1 MVMMRREEVVRVMMM
16 SEGASDRVDTR
27 RETNED
33 RVPLTN
39 HQKVPCLRTYQP
51 GIASPVSATHNHM
64 REVFMRPSR
73 LFTALTLFQIT
84 AATPLIAQQK
94 MFISQAALIT
104 VVENHRGA
112 VLRYID
118 AAPDSMLGF
127 RPTKGVRNF
136 AEQIEHAAVSDA
148 LIAHLAITGS
158 TKDMPMFGDSAKYLH
173 NKAELKKA
181 AAAAMDHT
189 ITMLKGVSD
198 AAMMENIVQFGNKVT
213 RARALMELLDHFP
226 WTLGQ
231 TVPYLR
237 LNGVVPP
244 EYSPF

>member
-1 MVMMRREEVVRVMMM
+1 
-16 SEGASDRVDTR
+16 
-27 RETNED
+27 
-33 RVPLTN
+33 
-39 HQKVPCLRTYQP
+39 
-51 GIASPVSATHNHM
+51 
-64 REVFMRPSR
+64 MRPSR
-73 LFTALTLFQIT
+73 LFAALTLVQI
-84 AATPLIAQQK
+84 AAAAPLAAQKPLI
-94 MFISQAALIT
+94 SQEALIA
-104 VVENHRGA
+104 VVQNHRGA

-158 TKDMPMFGDSAKYLH
+158 TKGMPAFGDSAKYLH
-173 NKAELKKA
+173 NKAQLKIA

-189 ITMLKGVSD
+189 IEMLRGVSD
-198 AAMMENIVQFGNKVT
+198 AAMLENITQFGNKVT
-213 RARALMELLDHFP
+213 RGRALMELLDHFP

>member
-1 MVMMRREEVVRVMMM
+1 MRPFRLII
-16 SEGASDRVDTR
+16 SIALAHGAAS
-27 RETNED
+27 
-33 RVPLTN
+33 VPL
-39 HQKVPCLRTYQP
+39 HAQK
-51 GIASPVSATHNHM
+51 
-64 REVFMRPSR
+64 
-73 LFTALTLFQIT
+73 
-84 AATPLIAQQK
+84 PLISQQ
-94 MFISQAALIT
+94 ALIAI
-104 VVENHRGA
+104 VENHKGA

-136 AEQIEHAAVSDA
+136 AEQIEHAAGSDA
-148 LIAHLAITGS
+148 FIAHSAITGS
-158 TKDMPMFGDSAKYLH
+158 AKGLPTFGDSAVYLH
-173 NKAELKKA
+173 NKAALKKY

-189 ITMLKGVSD
+189 IQMLRGVTD
-198 AAMMENIVQFGNKVT
+198 AQMDQNIVQFGNKVT

-237 LNGVVPP
+237 LNGVTPP

>member
-1 MVMMRREEVVRVMMM
+1 
-16 SEGASDRVDTR
+16 
-27 RETNED
+27 
-33 RVPLTN
+33 
-39 HQKVPCLRTYQP
+39 
-51 GIASPVSATHNHM
+51 
-64 REVFMRPSR
+64 MRPFR
-73 LFTALTLFQIT
+73 FVTVLALVHVT
-84 AATPLIAQQK
+84 AAMPLVAQKQL
-94 MFISQAALIT
+94 ISQQALIT
-104 VVENHRGA
+104 IVENHKGA

-136 AEQIEHAAVSDA
+136 AEQIEHAAGSDA

-158 TKDMPMFGDSAKYLH
+158 MNVPPMGDSAVYLH
-173 NKAELKKA
+173 NKAALKTY

-189 ITMLKGVSD
+189 IQMLKGVSD
-198 AAMMENIVQFGNKVT
+198 AAMSENIVQFGNKVT
-213 RARALMELLDHFP
+213 RGRALMELLDHFP

-237 LNGVVPP
+237 LNGVTPP